1 MHALPMGK
9 IDTSNTRHGLD
20 MTAPK
25 TAYKKG
31 EKRPNQGRPKGVS
44 NKNTQAIRDM
54 IAEALDNLGGVSYLM
69 ECGSDPR
76 TKAAFL
82 SLIGKVM
89 PIQVTGKDDG
99 PVQVTR
105 IELVAMSGGDKA
117 N

>member
-1 MHALPMGK
+1 MGK
-9 IDTSNTRHGLD
+9 IDASNTRHGLD

-25 TAYKKG
+25 TAFKKG

>member
-9 IDTSNTRHGLD
+9 IDASNTRHGLD

-25 TAYKKG
+25 TAFKKG

-69 ECGSDPR
+69 ECGKDPR
-76 TKAAFL
+76 TKSAFL
-82 SLIGKVM
+82 GLVGKVM
-89 PIQVTGKDDG
+89 P
-99 PVQVTR
+99 VQV
-105 IELVAMSGGDKA
+105 IGDKKNPLQHHWTISFKA
-117 N
+117 PNGN